1 MRRVVVLVVAL
12 AALAVLGC
20 LVVGGLAAR
29 DARAHALD
37 AQRAAADGDLPGAV
51 DATRAAAD
59 AAGRAD
65 AWLTAPPVRLLVWL
79 PWVGDDLRA
88 LGDVAAGTHLALEQT
103 ALPLLEVADEVA
115 TAQAASEPGTID
127 VEALRAAAPRAQEA
141 ADAGARA
148 RRTVDAV
155 PTESLLAVLHD
166 PVVQAVD
173 AVVSLEEGA
182 RATATGLRIAPGALG
197 ADGPRTYL
205 LAFQNL
211 AESRPTG
218 GIVGAWGL
226 VRADGGRIVLES
238 TGTNDDIENLRTTPR
253 QLPEEVT
260 ALYGDGMGLSQNV
273 NLSPHFPQGARLLTD
288 LWVAQGRPEPDGV
301 VAITPVALARLL
313 EATGPV
319 DTPGVELDATT
330 VVDVVQA
337 QAYERFADDEPARLA
352 YLGAVSA
359 AAFGAVTAADP
370 ADPAVRAAL
379 GESAGDGHLQVWV
392 RDEEVQDALEDLHV
406 TGSVPDGAGRSEVRF
421 DLTNSDASKLDHYL
435 HVAASS
441 RCDRGPV
448 VEVRLSLEGVPTRLP
463 EYVTNKLDGADP
475 RSHQVL
481 LGLRLPPTRG
491 LDGLQVDGAD
501 VPVQLGT
508 ERGWSVVRFPV
519 DVPADGSAVVTARLT
534 GDAQAPD
541 LVAQPLTHAAD
552 LAPGEARCDR

>member
-1 MRRVVVLVVAL
+1 MVVAVVVAAVLV
-12 AALAVLGC
+12 VLGC
-20 LVVGGLAAR
+20 LVVGALAAR

-37 AQRAAADGDLPGAV
+37 AQQAAADGDLARAL

-59 AAGRAD
+59 DAGRAD
-65 AWLTAPPVRLLVWL
+65 AALTAPPVRLLVWL

-88 LGDVAAGTHLALEQT
+88 LGDLASATHLVLDET
-103 ALPLLEVADEVA
+103 AVPLLEVADEVA
-115 TAQAASEPGTID
+115 TAQAAAEPGTID
-127 VEALRAAAPRAQEA
+127 VLALRAAAPRAQEA
-141 ADAGARA
+141 AEASARA

-155 PTESLLAVLHD
+155 PTETLLAALHD
-166 PVVQAVD
+166 PAVQAVD
-173 AVVSLEEGA
+173 AVVALDEGA
-182 RATATGLRIAPGALG
+182 RTTATGLRIAPGALG

-226 VRADGGRIVLES
+226 VRADGGRLVLES

-253 QLPEEVT
+253 RLPEEVR

-273 NLSPHFPQGARLLTD
+273 NLSPHFPQGAQLLTD

-301 VAITPVALARLL
+301 LALTPVALGRLL

-319 DTPGVELDATT
+319 DTPGVELDAAT

-337 QAYERFADDEPARLA
+337 EAYQRFADDEPARQA

-379 GESAGDGHLQVWV
+379 GASARDGHLQVWV
-392 RDEEVQDALEDLHV
+392 RDEEVQAELESLRV
-406 TGSVPDGAGRSEVRF
+406 TGSVPPGSDRSEVRF

-435 HVAASS
+435 HVAATSG
-441 RCDRGPV
+441 CDPGPT
-448 VEVRLSLEGVPTRLP
+448 VEVTLSLEGVPAQLP
-463 EYVTNKLDGADP
+463 AYVTNKLDGADP
-475 RSHQVL
+475 RSHQVV

-491 LDGLQVDGAD
+491 LDGVQVDGVE

-508 ERGWSVVRFPV
+508 ERGWSVVRLPV
-519 DVPADGSAVVTARLT
+519 DVPADGSAVVTARLN
-534 GDAQAPD
+534 GDAQAPA
-541 LVAQPLTHAAD
+541 LVTQPLTHAAD
-552 LAPGEARCDR
+552 LRPGTARCDR